1 MAAQSTINSSVNDV
15 NVMSYNTSG
24 WNVFKA
30 QYIQSMIL
38 AHSLHVLVLQEHW
51 LLDKNIH
58 KLDKYFDNFE
68 IFTLPAVKP
77 CSQIN
82 KGRPSGGL
90 SILYSKQISPFV
102 KRILCPG
109 SNRVQAISV
118 SCGDVSYVYINCYFP
133 VDPQSPNADITD
145 LLKCLQ
151 DVQYVVDHCDAGSKL
166 ILLGDINIDYSRNT
180 SFVNLVKTSFSNID
194 LISVW
199 TKFVCDYTYSS
210 SRFHN
215 GLSRTFYSTIDHFCL
230 SSNILPDCI
239 DAFPLDNIDNTSGH
253 RPIYMKLKCNGS
265 NLYNDQNVDSNNFS
279 HGRPMW
285 NKATDNNINAYVDNL
300 DNMLSDLDIPLD
312 AVNCNNV
319 HCSCAEHISD
329 LDSYAACVM
338 DSISSAVEHNIPY
351 STNSQSSHK
360 PPIPGWNDFVKPYRE
375 DSMFWHSIW
384 VSAGRPQNTSLHQVM
399 KSTRNQYHYAI
410 RRVKQQESK
419 IRKDQMLQ
427 DCLNG
432 KINDI
437 LKHIKNSRK
446 NKSSYAENI
455 DGISGSNNIS
465 SHFQS
470 IYKDIFNQHT
480 SDRINTI
487 LQDINNSI
495 HNSDTQELDKITDE
509 LIKNIITN
517 LKFGK
522 SDELYDWGTDA
533 LKYGVDLV
541 SPHFRNLF
549 RGFLVHGHISQFF
562 LSCALIP
569 IVKDQRSSKLSSDNY
584 RLIAIS
590 SLLLKIFDY
599 IILSLYG
606 PNFVSD
612 TLQFGFQKGSS
623 TTQCS
628 WTLIE
633 TINYFTNRGSSM
645 FVCLLDLSKAFDAI
659 KHDKLFL
666 KLKGHIPPIFLRLV
680 IYIYAKQEGY
690 VKWNNQKSQ
699 SFNVTNGVRQG
710 AVASPTFFNVYIN
723 DLFHILKHSGF
734 GCTIDSFYYGMLG
747 YADDCCLLTPSREA
761 LQNMM
766 DICSAYFKDH
776 GIKISVNKVLKK
788 TKTKCLSI
796 NTSIVPA
803 NIMLNGRPLPW
814 VDSHSHLGHLIH
826 RDESMCHDLL
836 SKRGEFISNI
846 HALRQEMGDQSPVVF
861 MKLVNIYYTSM
872 YGSNLWDLFG
882 DAANKLFISY
892 NILIRSTYNLPFAT
906 HRYVLQE
913 IVGTPHLRIL
923 LLRRFVKFYRQLQ
936 NSIKPE
942 VSYLMNI
949 QKSDFRSIFG
959 RNCQHLCREL
969 NVENMDEIILNNI
982 SMPIQIPESEKY
994 RIPLL
999 KDLVDIRQNTPD
1011 NLSIDEINCMI
1022 KFVCCS

>member
-1 MAAQSTINSSVNDV
+1 MDAQPTINSIFNEI
-15 NVMSYNTSG
+15 NVISYNTSG
-24 WNVFKA
+24 WNIFKA
-30 QYIQSMIL
+30 RFIESIII
-38 AHSLHVLVLQEHW
+38 AHSVHIFAVQEHW

-68 IFTLPAVKP
+68 NFTLPAVKS

-90 SILYSKQISPFV
+90 SILFSKQISPFV
-102 KRILCPG
+102 KRIICPG

-133 VDPQSPNADITD
+133 VDPQSANADITK
-145 LLKCLQ
+145 LLNCLQ
-151 DVQYVVDHCDAGSKL
+151 DVQYIIDNCDAGSKFVL
-166 ILLGDINIDYSRNT
+166 MGDINADYSRN
-180 SFVNLVKTSFSNID
+180 SHFVNLIKTSFSNID

-199 TKFVCDYTYSS
+199 TKFDCDYTYSFS
-210 SRFHN
+210 KLHN
-215 GLSRTFYSTIDHFCL
+215 GLNRTYFSTIDHFCL
-230 SSNILPDCI
+230 SSNILSDCI
-239 DAFPLDNIDNTSGH
+239 EAAPIDSVDNTSGH
-253 RPIYMKLKCNGS
+253 RPIFMKLKCPVDS
-265 NLYNDQNVDSNNFS
+265 LTSPQNVDSNNFS

-285 NKATDNNINAYVDNL
+285 NKATDYNINSYVGNL
-300 DNMLSDLDIPLD
+300 HNMLSDIDIPVD
-312 AVNCNNV
+312 AINCNNV
-319 HCSCAEHISD
+319 HCSCVGHIMD
-329 LDSYAACVM
+329 MDSYAACVM
-338 DSISSAVEHNIPY
+338 DSISSAVEQNIPY
-351 STNSQSSHK
+351 YTNSQSNHK
-360 PPIPGWNDFVKPYRE
+360 PQIPGWNDFVKPYRE
-375 DSMFWHSIW
+375 DSIFWHSIW
-384 VSAGRPQNTSLHQVM
+384 VSAGRPQNTNLHQVM

-432 KINDI
+432 KINDL

-455 DGISGSNNIS
+455 DGISGSDNIS

-470 IYKDIFNQHT
+470 IYKEIFNQHS
-480 SDRINTI
+480 SDKINSI
-487 LQDINNSI
+487 LQDVNNSI
-495 HNSDTQELDKITDE
+495 HNADIQELDKITDQ
-509 LIKNIITN
+509 LIKNVISN

-541 SPHFRNLF
+541 SPHFRNMF

-569 IVKDQRSSKLSSDNY
+569 IVKDPRSSKLSSDNY

-590 SLLLKIFDY
+590 SLILKIFDY

-645 FVCLLDLSKAFDAI
+645 FICLLDLSKAFDAI

-680 IYIYAKQEGY
+680 IYIYARQEGY
-690 VKWNNQKSQ
+690 VKWNKQKSE

-723 DLFHILKHSGF
+723 DLFNILKHSGL
-734 GCTIDSFYYGMLG
+734 GCTINSYYYGMLG

-761 LQNMM
+761 LQIMM
-766 DICSAYFKDH
+766 DICSTYFEDH
-776 GIKISVNKVLKK
+776 GIKISVNKILKK
-788 TKTKCLSI
+788 TKTKCLAI
-796 NTSIVPA
+796 NVCIVPA

-814 VDSHSHLGHLIH
+814 VDSHYHLGHLIH

-836 SKRGEFISNI
+836 SERGEFISKI
-846 HALRQEMGDQSPVVF
+846 HSLRQEMGDQSPVVF
-861 MKLVNIYYTSM
+861 MKLVNIYNTSI
-872 YGSNLWDLFG
+872 YGSNLWDLYG
-882 DAANKLFISY
+882 NAARKLYISW
-892 NILIRSTYNLPFAT
+892 NVLIRSTYNLPFAT
-906 HRYVLQE
+906 HRYLLQE

-923 LLRRFVKFYRQLQ
+923 LLRRFIKFYSKLQ
-936 NSIKPE
+936 NCIKPE
-942 VSYLMNI
+942 VSHLMNI

-959 RNCQHLCREL
+959 RNCQLLCREL
-969 NVENMDEIILNNI
+969 NVENIENVNINSI
-982 SMPIQIPESEKY
+982 SMPISTPEQDKY
-994 RIPLL
+994 RLPLL
-999 KDLVDIRQNTPD
+999 KDLIDVRQNTPD
-1011 NLSIDEINCMI
+1011 NFSIDDINFMI
-1022 KFVCCS
+1022 NYICCS